1 MKRVWQVLFT
11 ASFVLGASSSLVE
24 AQQRP
29 DAERERVVIYRTVE
43 DPAVPAVP
51 AGCPHGNPN
60 VRLGATVRSFQTR
73 ASDAETVNGRGRQV
87 GTASACGLITGP
99 LVPGATVPFFIEF
112 RVDEGVYVAN
122 GTCTVVSNDM
132 PTPGLILAGCNL
144 RLQNAP
150 AGFAGG
156 TATSNSV
163 FNPARLA
170 GFDTGSFWTLRFV
183 R

>member
-1 MKRVWQVLFT
+1 MKRVLQVLFT
-11 ASFVLGASSSLVE
+11 ASFVLGASSSLLE
-24 AQQRP
+24 AQQLP
-29 DAERERVVIYRTVE
+29 DAGRERVVVYRTAE

-51 AGCPHGNPN
+51 AGCPHVNPN
-60 VRLGATVRSFQTR
+60 VRLGATVWSFQMS
-73 ASDAETVNGRGRQV
+73 ANDGEVVNEKGRQI
-87 GTASACGLITGP
+87 GTASACGLITSP
-99 LVPGATVPFFIEF
+99 LVPGATVPFFVEF
-112 RVDEGVYVAN
+112 NVEEGIYVAD
-122 GTCTVVSNDM
+122 GTCTVVTNNV

-170 GFDTGSFWTLRFV
+170 GFNTGSFWTLRFV